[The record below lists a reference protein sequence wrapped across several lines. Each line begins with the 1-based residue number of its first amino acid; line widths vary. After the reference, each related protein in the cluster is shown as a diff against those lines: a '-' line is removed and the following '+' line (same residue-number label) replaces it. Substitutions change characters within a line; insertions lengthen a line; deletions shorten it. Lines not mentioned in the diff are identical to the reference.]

1 MYDTFFEI
9 FLSGNYSLRAGWAK
23 AQDEFDC
30 QDLCRVV
37 HLSWSWLSWMYSKIS
52 RRRWF
57 FFGKTENSHGG
68 LRLENV
74 FQDEWWMN
82 AGVKHSLCKYDIITF
97 INFISQSYMPFCV
110 KLCVWNGELHI
121 LKPRAQPAGCTRMF
135 CEYAKEFLAA
145 MQKVGGEMDHEDGE
159 LEGWRMPWELWNFPD
174 ETLWTFCGFAGTGEL
189 AVKCCKQNHI
199 YQLLYPD
206 PANLGQQM
214 ICQNQKQAIGVGRWM
229 IPPQVTSVFI
239 RFSSS

>member
-174 ETLWTFCGFAGTGEL
+174 ETLWTFCGFAGTGG
-189 AVKCCKQNHI
+189 VGCKVLQTESYLSTPI
-199 YQLLYPD
+199 PWSSESG
-206 PANLGQQM
+206 PANDMSKSKTGHRCWKVDDSTASDLSFH
-214 ICQNQKQAIGVGRWM
+214 
-229 IPPQVTSVFI
+229 TL
-239 RFSSS
+239 

>member
-1 MYDTFFEI
+1 MIFFWENWKLTWRTPTGKCI
-9 FLSGNYSLRAGWAK
+9 PGW
-23 AQDEFDC
+23 
-30 QDLCRVV
+30 
-37 HLSWSWLSWMYSKIS
+37 I
-52 RRRWF
+52 
-57 FFGKTENSHGG
+57 N
-68 LRLENV
+68 
-74 FQDEWWMN
+74 EWWMN

-174 ETLWTFCGFAGTGEL
+174 ETLWTFCGFAGTGG
-189 AVKCCKQNHI
+189 VGCKVLQTESYLSTPI
-199 YQLLYPD
+199 PWSSESG
-206 PANLGQQM
+206 PANDMSKSKTGHRCWKVDDSTASDLSFH
-214 ICQNQKQAIGVGRWM
+214 
-229 IPPQVTSVFI
+229 TL
-239 RFSSS
+239 